1 MYINTTFR
9 IEKEIKEAFITWI
22 NASYIPSLAD
32 ISKEFPPQFMRILT
46 DDPESGMCFAVLS
59 KLSAEMCD
67 IWEST
72 THPLLLT
79 EMHSRWGDKALY
91 FTTLMEEMNP

>member
-9 IEKEIKEAFITWI
+9 IEKEIEEAFIAWI
-22 NASYIPSLAD
+22 NASYVPALAR
-32 ISKEFPPQFMRILT
+32 ISREFPPQFMRIIT
-46 DDPESGMCFAVLS
+46 DDPEAGVCLAVLS
-59 KLSAEMCD
+59 RLSAHMCD
-67 IWEST
+67 MWESE

-91 FTTLMEEMNP
+91 FTTLMEEVNP